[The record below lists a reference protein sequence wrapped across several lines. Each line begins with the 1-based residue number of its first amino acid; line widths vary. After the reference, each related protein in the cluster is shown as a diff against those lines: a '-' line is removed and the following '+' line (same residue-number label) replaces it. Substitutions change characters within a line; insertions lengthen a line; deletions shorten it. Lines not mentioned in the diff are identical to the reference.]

1 MANFF
6 RNKIRLLLTLANVVL
21 VVVSL
26 LSAVMFYDL
35 LTDIGE
41 EAVRVFKPVTDMV
54 DTSRKAHVA
63 FQREVQ
69 AWKNVLLRGRDPEL
83 YRRHYDELAT
93 HHEAVRSALRQLA
106 VDMAQRGLDNAQV
119 LQVLRQHTEIKRRY
133 DEALIAYPPGKT
145 PDNLYKADA
154 EVRGIDRE
162 LSSALDQLTE
172 HTEAQV
178 VAQMSSLGGVVRS
191 QHTGEDYYFLMVLLI
206 LLPMSGIAAF
216 QLAARLSRQLNEEKE
231 RAEVTLSSIG
241 DAVIVTDAVGK
252 IEYMNPTAEALTQW
266 GLQEARGKL
275 RLEIFHVV
283 DARSRQ
289 VVADPVERTIR
300 EGRGGALGSDLVLIG
315 REGKEYAIEG
325 TAAPMHD
332 ADGKIRG
339 VVLAFYDMT
348 EKRQALNELERQE
361 KLFRSTFEQAVVGI
375 AHVGL
380 DGTWMR
386 LNQRLCDIVGYRHR
400 ELLQHTFSDIIHPED
415 REDRQHIFN
424 QLIAG
429 ELRTYNSEKRCLHK
443 DGHSVWVNLTVG
455 LVRTA
460 EGEPDFFV
468 AVLEDI
474 SERKRMESETHAL
487 QAQYRVL
494 FEQLPD
500 AVVLL
505 NRDGRVV
512 GHNERAA
519 IQLGY
524 SHQEMT
530 ALNIADLEA
539 EQSPEQITAHMWH
552 MLQTGQ
558 LDYET
563 RHRKASGELL
573 DVHVSMRTVEMLD
586 GSKLYQCVLRDISE
600 RRDAQRKIEYLAY
613 HDALTGLPNRR
624 LLQDRIEKAVGNA
637 QRRDARLG
645 LLFIDMDRFKVINDT
660 LGHEVGDA
668 LLKLV
673 AARLRECVR
682 EQDTIARIGGD
693 EFVVLLLDIR
703 ESSDAAVVAEKLVSR
718 LSMPYDVQGH
728 TLYSTPSIGISIFP
742 EDGSNF
748 DVLMQHADVAMYH
761 VKENGRAGYHYF
773 VEEMNARTHERLKME
788 HKLRLAL
795 ERNEFE
801 LFYQPKVNI
810 RTRGIVG
817 AEALIR
823 WRHPED
829 GMIPPGKFIPVA
841 EESGLISQIGNWV
854 AHETARQ
861 CKAWQD
867 AGLPRIPVSFNVSA
881 RQFLHG
887 NLLSVLDD
895 VLAATGADPQ
905 YLELELTKSLLMQP
919 QNVQSVLQQL
929 KERGFSVAL
938 DDFGTGYSSLSYLS
952 RMAIDTLK
960 IDRSFVDDLGKKADD
975 EAIAHTIIAMAHNLR
990 MEVVAEGV
998 ETAEQADI
1006 LLRGGC
1012 EVAQGYFFGKPQPVP
1027 EFAELLRK
1035 GL

>member
-1 MANFF
+1 MVNFF

-41 EAVRVFKPVTDMV
+41 EAVRVFKPVADMV
-54 DTSRKAHVA
+54 DTSRQAQVA

-69 AWKNVLLRGRDPEL
+69 AWKNILLRGRDAEL
-83 YRRHYDELAT
+83 YRLYYEELETQHGVVRDRLRELAVELGRRGLDNT
-93 HHEAVRSALRQLA
+93 QALQMLRQLA
-106 VDMAQRGLDNAQV
+106 
-119 LQVLRQHTEIKRRY
+119 EIKRRY
-133 DEALIAYPPGKT
+133 DGTLAHYPPGSA
-145 PDNLYKADA
+145 PDNIYKADA
-154 EVRGIDRE
+154 EVRGVDRE
-162 LSSALDQLTE
+162 VSAGLDALTQ
-172 HTEAQV
+172 HTESQV
-178 VAQMSSLGGVVRS
+178 VSQMGTLGGIVRS
-191 QHTGEDYYFLMVLLI
+191 QHAGEDYYLLVLLLI
-206 LLPMSGIAAF
+206 LLPVSGIVAF
-216 QLAARLSRQLNEEKE
+216 QLAARLSRQLTEEKE

-241 DAVIVTDAVGK
+241 DAVIVSGANGLV
-252 IEYMNPTAEALTQW
+252 EYMNPVAESMTQW
-266 GLQEARGKL
+266 KLADAKGKPQQ
-275 RLEIFHVV
+275 EIFRVV
-283 DARSRQ
+283 DASERQ
-289 VVADPVERTIR
+289 PVDDAVVRVWR
-300 EGRGGALGSDLVLIG
+300 EGRGGSLGSNILLLA
-315 REGKEYAIEG
+315 REGQEYAIEG
-325 TAAPMHD
+325 TVAPMHD

-339 VVLAFYDMT
+339 AVLAFYDMT
-348 EKRQALNELERQE
+348 EKRRALNELERQE

-386 LNQRLCDIVGYRHR
+386 LNERLCEIVGYSHR
-400 ELLQHTFSDIIHPED
+400 ELLQHTFFDIVHPDD
-415 REDRQHIFN
+415 RGDKQRVFDA
-424 QLIAG
+424 LISG
-429 ELRTYNSEKRCLHK
+429 EMHTYNSEKRYLHK
-443 DGHSVWVNLTVG
+443 KGHAVWVNLTVG

-460 EGEPDFFV
+460 EGKPDFFV

-494 FEQLPD
+494 FEQSPD

-505 NRDGRVV
+505 DREGCVV

-524 SHQEMT
+524 SHQEMRQ
-530 ALNIADLEA
+530 LNIADLES
-539 EQSPEQITAHMWH
+539 EQSPEQVSARMWH
-552 MLQTGQ
+552 MTQTGQ
-558 LDYET
+558 IDYET
-563 RHRKASGELL
+563 RHCRASGELL

-586 GSKLYQCVLRDISE
+586 GSRLYQCVLRDISE

-624 LLQDRIEKAVGNA
+624 LLQDRVEKAVENA
-637 QRRDARLG
+637 QRRGASLS

-673 AARLRECVR
+673 ADRLRECVR

-703 ESSDAAVVAEKLVSR
+703 ESSDAAVVAEKLVNR

-742 EDGSNF
+742 EDGNSF

-761 VKENGRAGYHYF
+761 VKENGRAGYHFF
-773 VEEMNARTHERLKME
+773 VEEMNARTHERLSME

-810 RTRGIVG
+810 RTRQIVG

-823 WRHPED
+823 WRHPDD
-829 GMIPPGKFIPVA
+829 GMVPPGKFIPIA

-854 AHETARQ
+854 AYETARQ
-861 CKAWQD
+861 CKAWHD
-867 AGLPRIPVSFNVSA
+867 AGLSPIPVSFNVSA

-895 VLAATGADPQ
+895 ILAQTGVDPQ
-905 YLELELTKSLLMQP
+905 YLELELTESLLMQP
-919 QNVQSVLQQL
+919 QNAQGVLEQL
-929 KERGFSVAL
+929 KSRGLSVAL

-990 MEVVAEGV
+990 MKVVAEGV

-1012 EVAQGYFFGKPQPVP
+1012 EVAQGYFFGKPVPVP